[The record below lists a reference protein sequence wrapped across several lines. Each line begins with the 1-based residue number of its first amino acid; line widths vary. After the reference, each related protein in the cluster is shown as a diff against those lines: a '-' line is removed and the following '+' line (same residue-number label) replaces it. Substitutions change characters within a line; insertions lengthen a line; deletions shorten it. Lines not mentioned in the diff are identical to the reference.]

1 VPGQTLTTEAF
12 VIEKRPPADAFQT
25 FGLFSADHGN
35 LLVIQ
40 RVPRR
45 VSSAHVAPD
54 LFDTVSAILE
64 SSNQG
69 RTWFVREIRIVARRA
84 AIGRS
89 YDALRFASALVA
101 VIGRNPVHEES
112 RPNVEQ
118 LLRTALDAFGEAER
132 PDIVHLKSLYLFA
145 RDEGYPVKQDWL
157 PSLPAA
163 DRAIA
168 TAVLNRRLSEQD
180 CAAADVAR
188 LRRSLEGYLG
198 ARTEIAIP

>member
-45 VSSAHVAPD
+45 ASSAHVAPD

-69 RTWFVREIRIVARRA
+69 RTWFVREVRILARRA

-89 YDALRFASALVA
+89 YDALRFACALVA
-101 VIGRNPVHEES
+101 VISRNPVHEES
-112 RPNVEQ
+112 RANVEL
-118 LLRTALDAFGEAER
+118 LLRTALDAFGEAKR
-132 PDIVHLKSLYLFA
+132 PDSVHLKSLYLFA
-145 RDEGYPVKQDWL
+145 RDEGYPVRQDWL
-157 PSLPAA
+157 PSLSAS
-163 DRAIA
+163 DRAVA
-168 TAVLNRRLSEQD
+168 SAVLNRRLSEQD
-180 CAAADVAR
+180 SAAADVAR
-188 LRRSLEGYLG
+188 LRRSLEDYL
-198 ARTEIAIP
+198 ATRTEIAIP

>member
-12 VIEKRPPADAFQT
+12 VIERRPPADAFQT
-25 FGLFSADHGN
+25 LVLFSAEHGN
-35 LLVIQ
+35 LLALQ
-40 RVPRR
+40 RIPRKP
-45 VSSAHVAPD
+45 SPSHVAPD
-54 LFDTVSAILE
+54 LFDTISAMLE

-69 RTWFVREIRIVARRA
+69 RTWFVREVRIVTRRSE
-84 AIGRS
+84 IGRS

-112 RPNVEQ
+112 RPNVEH
-118 LLRTALDAFGEAER
+118 LLRTALDAFGTAER
-132 PDIVHLKSLYLFA
+132 PDIVHLKGLFRFA

-163 DRAIA
+163 DRALA

-180 CAAADVAR
+180 SAPAEVAR
-188 LRRSLEGYLG
+188 IRRSLEDYLG
-198 ARTEIAIP
+198 SRTEIVIP